1 MINLY
6 KTNGVITVGEDTNVP
21 ITYYGKGGK
30 SGKFYPVKLNGLIP
44 NGVNVRSVNN
54 GYLELISET
63 LDNLTQPVYIQAPS
77 NSTSGTGLFF
87 DIIPFGGD
95 IIVDS
100 IGQSGYGIGSLVTV
114 NGSDME
120 IGGTGSIVMRV
131 TNLEI
136 NGFLINIGG
145 DNYQAVWE
153 NLIIDGTSP
162 TSFSNANDLLLTLF
176 S

>member
-1 MINLY
+1 MSIAINNN
-6 KTNGVITVGEDTNVP
+6 NGIIEVSQDGNVP
-21 ITYYGKGGK
+21 RSYFGT
-30 SGKFYPVKLNGLIP
+30 SGKFYPVKLNGSIP

-100 IGQSGYGIGSLVTV
+100 FGQSGYGIGSLVTV

-131 TNLEI
+131 INLET
-136 NGFLINIGG
+136 NGFLINIGE
-145 DNYQAVWE
+145 DNYQSIWE

-162 TSFSNANDLLLTLF
+162 TSLSDAANQLAILF
-176 S
+176 STI